1 MSSRDED
8 TAVIEMAASVWA
20 VRSQGPEL
28 READIVALTEWLEA
42 SDNHA
47 DAYRRA
53 LSLWLS
59 LTPHAEASN
68 AEIGA
73 EISNVVKLHPRRQ
86 DPARRAAFTRPF
98 VAWYAGGA
106 VAAAL
111 ALVVCLPLLTAKPV
125 PAVVY
130 ETAKGERQSFTL
142 ADGTVLMLNT
152 GSRVSVR
159 MGQRERTLNLEHGE
173 VAVQVAHDANRPFRL
188 DTADVRITDVGTEFN
203 VQRDD
208 NAVRVTVKSGVVR
221 VQPTQTGGQT
231 VTLRAGDMGV
241 HSDGAITSQTGRA
254 DPQQAFAWQ
263 SAHAIYR
270 DQPLSVVVKDL
281 NRYFDKPIIVDDET
295 GKLPLT
301 AILTLDSEGSVVGRL
316 EEFLPIDATQTDEGI
331 VLRRAD
337 HGRNRGT

>member
-8 TAVIEMAASVWA
+8 RAVIEMAASVWA

-42 SDNHA
+42 SDHHA
-47 DAYRRA
+47 EAYRRA
-53 LSLWLS
+53 LSLWLN
-59 LTPHAEASN
+59 LTPYSASSD
-68 AEIGA
+68 AASGA
-73 EISNVVKLHPRRQ
+73 EITNVVHLSARRK
-86 DPARRAAFTRPF
+86 DPARRAIFARPV
-98 VAWYAGGA
+98 VAWGAGGA
-106 VAAAL
+106 IAAAL
-111 ALVVCLPLLTAKPV
+111 ALVACLPLLNSRPV
-125 PAVVY
+125 PAVTY
-130 ETAKGERQSFTL
+130 ATAKGERQSFTL

-152 GSRVSVR
+152 GSRVSVT
-159 MGQRERTLNLEHGE
+159 MGKDERILNLEHGE

-188 DTADVRITDVGTEFN
+188 DTADVRITDIGTEFN
-203 VQRDD
+203 VLREDS
-208 NAVRVTVKSGVVR
+208 AVRVTVKSGIVR
-221 VQPTQTGGQT
+221 VQPTQSGGQP
-231 VTLRAGDMGV
+231 VTLHAGDLGI
-241 HSDGAITSQTGRA
+241 HSDGATTSQLGRA

-316 EEFLPIDATQTDEGI
+316 EEFLPIDAIQTDEGI
-331 VLRRAD
+331 VLRRAA
-337 HGRNRGT
+337 HSRNRGT